1 MATLAPQRQV
11 FLDTETTGLHVENGD
26 RIVELACVEMVN
38 RQLTGR
44 QMHHYVNPRR
54 PSDADAFRVH
64 GITDLFLAGKPDFSR
79 VAPEV
84 LAFIDGAE
92 IVIHNASFVVG
103 FFDAELRRAGLPPLG
118 SRVSQ
123 VTDSLRL
130 ARELYPGK
138 ANSLDMLC
146 RRLDIDASA
155 RKLHGAL
162 LDAHLLAEVYVAMQ
176 RGQHALELESDAQTS
191 AGADQAIDLST
202 FVLSVIAP
210 KPEELRAHESLLAD
224 ITPQRP
230 RPR

>member
-1 MATLAPQRQV
+1 MATPPPLRQV
-11 FLDTETTGLHVENGD
+11 FLDTETTGLYVENGD

-38 RQLTGR
+38 RRLTGR
-44 QMHHYVNPRR
+44 QLHHYVNPRR

-64 GITDLFLAGKPDFSR
+64 GITDLFLADKPDFSR
-79 VAPEV
+79 VAPVV

-92 IVIHNASFVVG
+92 IVIHNASFDVG

-130 ARELYPGK
+130 ARDLYPGK

-162 LDAHLLAEVYVAMQ
+162 LDAHLLAQVYVAMQ
-176 RGQHALELESDAQTS
+176 RGQHALELESDAPAS

-202 FVLSVIAP
+202 FVLPVIAATT
-210 KPEELRAHESLLAD
+210 EELRAHDSVLAE
-224 ITPQRP
+224 ISPSRP
-230 RPR
+230 RLR